1 MKNGQISKIPN
12 NCQNRRNRQ
21 NQKIAKKSQ
30 KSLKLNN
37 KISQKSQKSNT
48 SNKPNHLLF
57 LDIAE
62 TLLRNN
68 WEIPDFF
75 DRFE

>member
-12 NCQNRRNRQ
+12 NCQ

-68 WEIPDFF
+68 
-75 DRFE
+75 